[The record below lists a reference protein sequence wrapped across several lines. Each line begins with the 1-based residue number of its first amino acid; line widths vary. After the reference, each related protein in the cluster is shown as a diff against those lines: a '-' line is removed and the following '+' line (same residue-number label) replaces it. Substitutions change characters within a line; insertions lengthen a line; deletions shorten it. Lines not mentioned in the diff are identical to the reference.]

1 MSIRPLTLNGLD
13 DPETSF
19 EELNTTL
26 PRFQSHE
33 TSTLRDS
40 ALPLSTS
47 TYFPTPSSIGTSD
60 TGTVFSNAADA
71 FWSDKQGDNDQDLS
85 LIHI

>member
-13 DPETSF
+13 EPETSF

-33 TSTLRDS
+33 TLTLEENVP
-40 ALPLSTS
+40 PLSTS
-47 TYFPTPSSIGTSD
+47 TYIPPPSSVGTSD
-60 TGTVFSNAADA
+60 TGTVFSNSTSA
-71 FWSDKQGDNDQDLS
+71 FWSNKQADDDQDMR
-85 LIHI
+85 